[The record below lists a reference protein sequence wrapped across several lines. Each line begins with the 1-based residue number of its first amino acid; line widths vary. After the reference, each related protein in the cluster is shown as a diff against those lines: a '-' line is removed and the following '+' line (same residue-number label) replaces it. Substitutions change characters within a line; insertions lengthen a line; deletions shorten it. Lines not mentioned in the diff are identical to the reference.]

1 MFDLNLIEGV
11 YNKFGNE
18 IERIYNNRN
27 EIIWDLD
34 DGSNDYFWVYEVDN
48 PKAMGAMGYI
58 CFKHANDGIELE
70 QDAIMYSWDRK
81 NWNYFTKYFGEIKA
95 YGVVLNRL
103 SKIYFKYTKS
113 NFDDIRI
120 VGGYLNMNSR
130 LKLKC
135 KIGGSLHKFVNDN
148 YFLEGY
154 NMFGAGELDDVN
166 KVFFSGLD
174 ITDAQK
180 LRLDYYEGNIPE
192 YGYRGMFYNQYNLVY
207 APKTIGGYNTYINH
221 YGCAQMFSYCQNLKF
236 APILNAGTLYDRSYE
251 EMFFGCGQLNVIQCY
266 AHNFNILAGEEE
278 NFDPFYVWGLGDS
291 EYTRNGTFYKYKNV
305 VLPGDPIPYGWDI
318 HEIDMPN

>member
-27 EIIWDLD
+27 EIIWELD
-34 DGSNDYFWVYEVDN
+34 DLSNTYLWVYEVNN
-48 PKAMGAMGYI
+48 PGSMAYI
-58 CFKHANDGIELE
+58 YFKHATDGIELE
-70 QDAIMYSWDRK
+70 NDTIMYSWDRK
-81 NWNYFTKYFGEIKA
+81 TWNNFTYISAINK
-95 YGVVLNRL
+95 YGVLLNRV
-103 SKIYFKYTKS
+103 SRIYFKYTKS

-120 VGGYLNMNSR
+120 VGGYLDMNSR

-148 YFLEGY
+148 YFSDGY
-154 NMFGAGELDDVN
+154 NMFGAGQLDDVN
-166 KVFFSGLD
+166 NVFFSGLD

-180 LRLDYYEGNIPE
+180 LKLDYYAGNIPA
-192 YGYRGMFYNQYNLVY
+192 YGYNGMFYNHNNLVY
-207 APKTIGGYNTYINH
+207 APKTIGDYNTYIHH
-221 YGCAQMFSYCQNLKF
+221 YGCAKMFSGCQKLKY

-251 EMFFGCGQLNVIQCY
+251 EMFSGCQNLNLIHCY
-266 AHNFNILAGEEE
+266 AHNFNILTGEEE
-278 NFDPFYVWGLGDS
+278 NFDPFYLWGLGDA
-291 EYTRNGTFYKYKNV
+291 EYTRYGVFYKYKNV

>member
-27 EIIWDLD
+27 EIIWELD
-34 DGSNDYFWVYEVDN
+34 DLSNTYLWVNEVNNPGSM
-48 PKAMGAMGYI
+48 AYI
-58 CFKHANDGIELE
+58 CFKHATDGIELE

-81 NWNYFTKYFGEIKA
+81 NWNYFTKYFDEIKA
-95 YGVVLNRL
+95 YGVLLNRV
-103 SKIYFKYTKS
+103 STIYFKYTKS
-113 NFDDIRI
+113 YFDDIRI
-120 VGGYLNMNSR
+120 VGRYLDMNSK

-148 YFLEGY
+148 YFADSY
-154 NMFGAGELDDVN
+154 NMFGAGQLDDVN

-192 YGYRGMFYNQYNLVY
+192 YGYRGMFYNQFNLVY

-221 YGCAQMFSYCQNLKF
+221 YGCAQMFSGCQKLRF

-251 EMFFGCGQLNVIQCY
+251 EMFSGCQNLNLIHCY
-266 AHNFNILAGEEE
+266 AHNFNILTGEEE
-278 NFDPFYVWGLGDS
+278 NFDPFYLWGLGDS
-291 EYTRNGTFYKYKNV
+291 EYTRYGIFYKYKNV

-318 HEIDMPN
+318 HEIDMTNN